1 MPQAILASEDP
12 VCEEEVPVIVNKKIV
27 VDEVKSNEAHLKDGN
42 EKAAGT
48 TDDAKEKSK
57 RVESTKSSSSS
68 KKSKNSYSIAALC
81 QVNKISNHVGG
92 REFCYY
98 NCELALTHG
107 VTKKVCLNQTHII
120 PFMQVDHNSYSI
132 K

>member
-81 QVNKISNHVGG
+81 QVNKISNHVG
-92 REFCYY
+92 REGILLL
-98 NCELALTHG
+98 ELWAR
-107 VTKKVCLNQTHII
+107 
-120 PFMQVDHNSYSI
+120 FDS
-132 K
+132 

>member
-57 RVESTKSSSSS
+57 RVESTKSSSS

>member
-12 VCEEEVPVIVNKKIV
+12 VCEEEVPVIVNKKV
-27 VDEVKSNEAHLKDGN
+27 VDEVKSNEAHSKDGN

-57 RVESTKSSSSS
+57 RVESTKSSSS

-81 QVNKISNHVGG
+81 QVNKISNHVG
-92 REFCYY
+92 REGILLLLLWARF
-98 NCELALTHG
+98 
-107 VTKKVCLNQTHII
+107 
-120 PFMQVDHNSYSI
+120 DS
-132 K
+132 

>member
-12 VCEEEVPVIVNKKIV
+12 VCEEEVPVIVNKKVV

-57 RVESTKSSSSS
+57 RVESTKSSSS

-81 QVNKISNHVGG
+81 QVNKISNHVG
-92 REFCYY
+92 REGI
-98 NCELALTHG
+98 LL
-107 VTKKVCLNQTHII
+107 L
-120 PFMQVDHNSYSI
+120 
-132 K
+132 